1 MSFRRAIIFL
11 SFIFICGFSMAH
23 DASLSYSTVTID
35 SNRIALKIA
44 IPMDVLNSLLPK
56 NDWFYKTDSAL
67 FVDYFNKK
75 YIITNENKRCKTRL
89 VSSKILKN
97 IHECSFDFEVTSD
110 ETFDHIS
117 FNYNM
122 IFEVS
127 ETHENISQFIFGE
140 HSSEI
145 IFSKSKNTVSF
156 SVNDLRKEW
165 GLQPYGKKNISSNQM
180 VEPIKDDSINQA
192 IMDDKIISQ
201 KAKEISRKTDSAMS
215 DTSKINQQLF
225 KGNETWNRFK
235 DFFIVGVEHILTGYD
250 HILFLL
256 ALLLMITSI
265 GNLIRVITAF
275 TIAHS
280 ITLSMAVLGY
290 YALPSALTES
300 MIALSISF
308 VAFENLYIQR
318 LKIPPRHRRKG
329 FFTRLVGNPKKR
341 WRVTFLFGL
350 IHGFGFSTALR
361 ELGMPVGTRGISL
374 FSFNLGVEAGQLM
387 IVAAVVPLILLIKR
401 KTFYTVLVRYISILI
416 GVAGLVLAIQ
426 RIFFS

>member
-11 SFIFICGFSMAH
+11 SLIFLYGFSMAH
-23 DASLSYSTVTID
+23 DSSLSYTTVTID
-35 SNRIALKIA
+35 SNKIALKIA

-56 NDWFYKTDSAL
+56 NDWYYKTDSSL

-75 YIITNENKRCKTRL
+75 YIITNENKRCNTKLTG
-89 VSSKILKN
+89 SKILKN
-97 IHECSFDFEVTSD
+97 IHECSFDVEVTSD

-145 IFSKSKNTVSF
+145 IFSKTKNTVSF
-156 SVNDLRKEW
+156 SVNDLRKQW
-165 GLQPYGKKNISSNQM
+165 GLQPYGKKINANNRITT
-180 VEPIKDDSINQA
+180 IKPDSITKSTIDTNTVSNVSKDSFA
-192 IMDDKIISQ
+192 TKSITV
-201 KAKEISRKTDSAMS
+201 TDTS
-215 DTSKINQQLF
+215 SKINQQLF
-225 KGNETWNRFK
+225 AGNETWNRFK
-235 DFFIVGVEHILTGYD
+235 DFFVVGVEHILTGYD

-256 ALLLMITSI
+256 GLLLMITGF
-265 GNLIRVITAF
+265 GNLLKVITAF

-280 ITLSMAVLGY
+280 ITLAIAVLGI
-290 YALPSALTES
+290 YALPSILTES

-308 VAFENLYIQR
+308 VAFENLYIQK
-318 LKIPPRHRRKG
+318 LQTPPRKHRTGLFSK
-329 FFTRLVGNPKKR
+329 LIGNSKKR
-341 WRVTFLFGL
+341 WRLTFFFGL
-350 IHGFGFSTALR
+350 IHGFGFSAALR

-374 FSFNLGVEAGQLM
+374 FSFNLGVEAGQLLLVACLFPIIWYLRKKNSYDL
-387 IVAAVVPLILLIKR
+387 IVRVV
-401 KTFYTVLVRYISILI
+401 SIGI
-416 GVAGLVLAIQ
+416 GVAGLGLAIQ

>member
-1 MSFRRAIIFL
+1 MNFRRVIILFVFL
-11 SFIFICGFSMAH
+11 FSFSFSFAH
-23 DASLSYSTVTID
+23 DASLSYTTITVD

-56 NDWFYKTDSAL
+56 NDWYYKTDSAL

-75 YIITNENKRCKTRL
+75 YIITNENKRCNTKLTG
-89 VSSKILKN
+89 SKILKN

-145 IFSKSKNTVSF
+145 IFSKTKNTVSF

-165 GLQPYGKKNISSNQM
+165 GLQPYAKKVNNNNRNTTINSDLSNNGFNDTNSSPNISNDNIAFKNNA
-180 VEPIKDDSINQA
+180 V
-192 IMDDKIISQ
+192 
-201 KAKEISRKTDSAMS
+201 TDT
-215 DTSKINQQLF
+215 TSKVNQKLF
-225 KGNETWNRFK
+225 AGNETWNRFK

-250 HILFLL
+250 HIMFLL
-256 ALLLMITSI
+256 GLLLMITGF
-265 GNLIRVITAF
+265 GNLLKVITAF

-280 ITLSMAVLGY
+280 ITLAIAVLGI
-290 YALPSALTES
+290 YALPSILTES

-308 VAFENLYIQR
+308 VAFENLYIQK
-318 LKIPPRHRRKG
+318 LQTPPRLHRTGLFSK
-329 FFTRLVGNPKKR
+329 LIGNKKKR
-341 WRVTFLFGL
+341 WRLTFFFGL
-350 IHGFGFSTALR
+350 IHGFGFSAALR

-374 FSFNLGVEAGQLM
+374 FSFNLGVEAGQLLLVACVFPVIWYLRKKNSYDL
-387 IVAAVVPLILLIKR
+387 IVRVV
-401 KTFYTVLVRYISILI
+401 SIGI
-416 GVAGLVLAIQ
+416 GVAGLGLAIQ